1 MPLHLSIDLTWVK
14 DFYILKL
21 FSYSNTTVSS
31 LRENLSNKLKQKQ
44 MSKRQNNSL
53 EKLISWIH
61 YIKIYCSQGL
71 GRKWWLIGT
80 SCSVSNTLFSPPLFK
95 LSPINS
101 FMGSSINQSWMHHF
115 IPLKNF
121 MWVVRTPDKLSTC
134 VFALLGRWTAIE
146 EILLQTEKDLLI
158 FYSSCC
164 SFLTE
169 HIAGKVSLSF

>member
-1 MPLHLSIDLTWVK
+1 M
-14 DFYILKL
+14 
-21 FSYSNTTVSS
+21 
-31 LRENLSNKLKQKQ
+31 
-44 MSKRQNNSL
+44 
-53 EKLISWIH
+53 
-61 YIKIYCSQGL
+61 
-71 GRKWWLIGT
+71 GT
-80 SCSVSNTLFSPPLFK
+80 SCSVSNTFFSYPLFK

-158 FYSSCC
+158 FDSCCC

-169 HIAGKVSLSF
+169 HIAGKVSLQFLKKHFLEYFCSMKPTKRVINSPNKWMNIGQVYRVWFKVHEEY